1 MARVKYAHTR
11 ETRET
16 RDASGTPKLKLGL
29 DMSTI
34 VIPLVMI
41 KKNSCFNPVIIQ

>member
-16 RDASGTPKLKLGL
+16 RDARGAPKLELGL
-29 DMSTI
+29 NMSTI

-41 KKNSCFNPVIIQ
+41 KKNSCFNPVTIQ